1 MSFNIGTI
9 RLLTGEVS
17 PKECNSLRQQLRM
30 LQPEGKEMVIIG
42 SGGNI
47 NKLYKMARDKDEDAN
62 SFEVEELQRLY
73 DMLHPLSVEERME
86 KFKLKADR
94 ADVIIPA
101 AEIFLTVANTV
112 GAKRIVVPVIGVAD
126 GIIDGLYEADKI
138 KESR

>member
-1 MSFNIGTI
+1 
-9 RLLTGEVS
+9 
-17 PKECNSLRQQLRM
+17 
-30 LQPEGKEMVIIG
+30 MVIIG